1 MITNVFI
8 SPGKE
13 SIVIEI
19 DGGDGGLYH
28 YEDGYT
34 EVEELSDL
42 VGDWNTLAIRKPGGR
57 HEPISS

>member
-19 DGGDGGLYH
+19 DDGDGGLFH
-28 YEDGYT
+28 FEDGWS
-34 EVEELSDL
+34 EVEELDDL
-42 VGDWNTLAIRKPGGR
+42 VGSWDTLVVRKPGGR